1 MRLGTEQLH
10 RHIVFNL
17 IPPTRSGASSRILC
31 HLRRMNRK
39 DFLRASGIAG
49 LGAWWA
55 GQAWASGGPV
65 EAVDFEGKVKRAGI
79 DGSAFDLAAEPLM

>member
-1 MRLGTEQLH
+1 
-10 RHIVFNL
+10 
-17 IPPTRSGASSRILC
+17 
-31 HLRRMNRK
+31 MNRK

-65 EAVDFEGKVKRAGI
+65 EAADFEGKVKRAGI
-79 DGSAFDLAAEPLM
+79 DGSAFDLAAEPLVKVRVAVVG